1 MKCSN
6 LVLDSIDGMHYKCN
20 KISLN
25 HGRLY
30 IDSPDWIKKKT
41 AAIKP
46 KNDDDT
52 CFQYAVTAVLS
63 HENIVKDHKD
73 FQKLSLL

>member
-1 MKCSN
+1 
-6 LVLDSIDGMHYKCN
+6 MH
-20 KISLN
+20 
-25 HGRLY
+25 

-41 AAIKP
+41 ATIKP
-46 KNDDDT
+46 KNNDDT